1 MLLAH
6 WWVLKIVKILPH
18 SKWREAC
25 ERVLF
30 YFQAQHFFLLL
41 NAGVAAK
48 PSQASSKIWCRLL

>member
-6 WWVLKIVKILPH
+6 WWVLKIVKILPL
-18 SKWREAC
+18 SKRRREAC

-30 YFQAQHFFLLL
+30 YFQAKHFFLLL

-48 PSQASSKIWCRLL
+48 PSQQ